1 MEKSASCALER
12 RRWVTSILPLHHES
26 LFTFRSEV
34 PIKLLHLNLE
44 NSIEAII
51 KVTSIFCVLE
61 VINLW
66 IDFIRIAAGV
76 VVHF

>member
-1 MEKSASCALER
+1 MEKSAYCALER

-44 NSIEAII
+44 NSIKAII
-51 KVTSIFCVLE
+51 KATSIFIFVYLRSSIC
-61 VINLW
+61 
-66 IDFIRIAAGV
+66 G
-76 VVHF
+76 

>member
-1 MEKSASCALER
+1 MEKSAYCALER

-44 NSIEAII
+44 NSIKAII
-51 KVTSIFCVLE
+51 
-61 VINLW
+61 
-66 IDFIRIAAGV
+66 
-76 VVHF
+76 